1 MISFFTIFI
10 LLFTVAICDIVDI
23 NYCDWKSIADDF
35 NTLANAAPDGLVMT
49 KILKNSAGGFLKMG
63 MPLGGLFATALKLGS
78 DSAEY
83 KAITALDLRMQKGF
97 NQTRHNINNAKAEIL
112 FDHKLGSFNRDI
124 IHNMYLF
131 EDELNVMKEPT
142 RKTQTQIKKFVRN
155 WCKSKITG
163 PLNLLRKTDIYLRRF
178 YTNEKYIKMI
188 DEKMLKWKVTL
199 RQTLLGNNV
208 VLKDDFHEYEI
219 CSNDVFEQVSMMN
232 FENSEIALR
241 WIEKEV
247 QRSSK
252 LFAKTKNA
260 CDAVMFI
267 IDDYPKGSAPDCL
280 MERLLQA
287 RQYKHEPLHHFSA
300 LISSVSLNLLNFGI
314 FCNNISNGHNPVE
327 YNSYN
332 KSLLTEFESI
342 TDTLLQWIPVN
353 LNRSWPHFEKE
364 VVNDIISNSPHPV
377 ITPKHYIKINRAVSH
392 NLSQYGNKDYHKQYM
407 ISRNYFSFNYYV
419 NCAHGSCFETTNH
432 PKEVHIQVSRYI
444 YSDYRRSLTAGQWA
458 IENTNAIN
466 ATFRAHRHTPY
477 LKDLDAFFFDENNQ
491 HLLQHDRYNSMVIIR
506 DSGIQFCSIEDY
518 AIRFF
523 RGGAKING
531 AHVINLSYKEFEGCV
546 KFKLIFFI

>member
-1 MISFFTIFI
+1 MISSFAIFI
-10 LLFTVAICDIVDI
+10 LLFTVAICDIADI
-23 NYCDWKSIADDF
+23 NYSEWKSIADNF

-49 KILKNSAGGFLKMG
+49 KILKNSAAGFLKIG
-63 MPLGGLFATALKLGS
+63 MPLGGLFATALELGP
-78 DSAEY
+78 DATEQ
-83 KAITALDLRMQKGF
+83 KAITAMDLRMQKGF
-97 NQTRHNINNAKAEIL
+97 NQTRFNINNAKAEIL

-124 IHNMYLF
+124 INNMYLF
-131 EDELNVMKEPT
+131 QDELNVMKEPT
-142 RKTQTQIKKFVRN
+142 RKTQTQIKKFAEN
-155 WCKSKITG
+155 WCKSKTTG
-163 PLNLLRKTDIYLRRF
+163 PLNLLRKIDIYLKEC
-178 YTNEKYIKMI
+178 YTNENYIRKI

-208 VLKDDFHEYEI
+208 VLKDDFYEYEI
-219 CSNDVFEQVSMMN
+219 CSNGVFEQISMMN
-232 FENSEIALR
+232 FDNSEIALR
-241 WIEKEV
+241 RIEKEV

-260 CDAVMFI
+260 CDAIMSI
-267 IDDYPKGSAPDCL
+267 IDDYPKDSAPV
-280 MERLLQA
+280 LLQA

-300 LISSVSLNLLNFGI
+300 LVSSASLNLLNFGI
-314 FCNNISNGHNPVE
+314 FCNNVTSGHNPDE

-342 TDTLLQWIPVN
+342 TNTLLTWIPAN
-353 LNRSWPHFEKE
+353 LNRSWPYFEKE
-364 VVNDIISNSPHPV
+364 VVNEIVANSPHPI
-377 ITPKHYIKINRAVSH
+377 ITPKLYIKINRAVSH

-407 ISRNYFSFNYYV
+407 ISRDYFSFNYYV
-419 NCAHGSCFETTNH
+419 NCTHGSCFQTTNH
-432 PKEVHIQVSRYI
+432 AKEVHIQVSRYI
-444 YSDYRRSLTAGQWA
+444 FSDYRRSLIAGEWA

-491 HLLQHDRYNSMVIIR
+491 HLLQSDRYNSMVIIR
-506 DSGIQFCSIEDY
+506 DSGIQFCLIKDL
-518 AIRFF
+518 AIRSF

-531 AHVINLSYKEFEGCV
+531 AHVIDLSYKEFEGCV